1 MIFFWTLW
9 IQSIFGKHLPHY
21 SLWECKILTEI
32 IWVLINNNLNIKVM
46 DFIGVIIFAA
56 IAQFLLMTAWR
67 PDIDDLTNSEYFRWP
82 ESKFFSSKIFNK
94 GYNIVILVGKIA
106 QRIWNEIVKSKL
118 MDWKLHKTKH
128 WIKTSTGN
136 QNNIRY
142 TAWEV
147 FVFGVILV
155 RILLHSDWIRRDNVY
170 PVRMHENADQNNSKD
185 GHFLRSDN
193 IVSMS
198 IILNQPINRIIFWH

>member
-1 MIFFWTLW
+1 M
-9 IQSIFGKHLPHY
+9 
-21 SLWECKILTEI
+21 
-32 IWVLINNNLNIKVM
+32 NIKVM
-46 DFIGVIIFAA
+46 DFIGVIIFAT

-185 GHFLRSDN
+185 GHFLRNDN